1 MIKPENVELIYNSCC
16 DFSLCMFYEP
26 VALAAGMA
34 KVKLVVGSGWWVVD
48 GGWCVSQPN

>member
-26 VALAAGMA
+26 VAFAAGMA
-34 KVKLVVGSGWWVVD
+34 KEKLVVVG
-48 GGWCVSQPN
+48 GGW